1 MKKFG
6 HMLCMLVCIA
16 MVCCACRSSSEPLTA
31 DPDVSVPDDAPQTST
46 EEPSVLTDIPYV
58 GVVLKATDNPYFALL
73 KAGVEYE
80 ADLLGVQVMVVSPNH
95 ESNVQQQVDLV
106 STMANMAVDVI
117 AVAPSHEENLTQA
130 LNQASDNGKLIFS
143 VDTMLDYKGSA
154 CYIGTNQYEASY
166 EQGQYAAKLVEQ
178 NDTASA
184 IILRGPMADKTH
196 TLREEGLTDALADGC
211 VTLVDVVDCECDE
224 EIAEQTMIDLLTQHP
239 EINVVCTTSDSM
251 AVGAQ
256 RAIAG
261 TGRKDVHIVSF
272 DGMQEAAEL
281 VRIGEIDAVFA
292 QDPYQIG
299 RLCVDYALK
308 LYQGEAVEP
317 YIYTDVELITQGNAQ
332 AHMDEIDRRLDERSI
347 IK

>member
-1 MKKFG
+1 
-6 HMLCMLVCIA
+6 
-16 MVCCACRSSSEPLTA
+16 
-31 DPDVSVPDDAPQTST
+31 
-46 EEPSVLTDIPYV
+46 
-58 GVVLKATDNPYFALL
+58 
-73 KAGVEYE
+73 
-80 ADLLGVQVMVVSPNH
+80 
-95 ESNVQQQVDLV
+95 
-106 STMANMAVDVI
+106 
-117 AVAPSHEENLTQA
+117 
-130 LNQASDNGKLIFS
+130 
-143 VDTMLDYKGSA
+143 
-154 CYIGTNQYEASY
+154 
-166 EQGQYAAKLVEQ
+166 
-178 NDTASA
+178 
-184 IILRGPMADKTH
+184 MADKTH